1 MARILTAAVAFFVG
15 LLPLAGQALGLG
27 EIRARSSLGQPFVA
41 DIPLAIDSPDELR
54 DLSVVLAPAETFA
67 RFGLDR
73 PPALAELRFSVDPS
87 ATPPVIRVSSSR
99 PVSEP
104 FLSLLLEI
112 SWPKGRLLREYTVLL
127 DPPAFDERATPAAA
141 VPPVAPRPA
150 AAPRP
155 VERAAAAPAPV
166 PAAAA
171 PAAQASG
178 GDLYTVVRG
187 DTLSAIALQARPDPG
202 VSLNQVMLALYRA
215 NPEAFLGNINRLK
228 AGAVLRLPS
237 RDAMTGLGP
246 ADADAEVSRQMAEWR
261 EPSGDAGGAR
271 LQLVPPAPGTVPTGA
286 QAGRVR
292 ELEAELAETRR
303 LLEVRNRELQALQ
316 QRLGVGPA
324 ALPAAATAGSDQPE
338 TAVERLPGEGPAVAA
353 PAEAPAAAPADQ
365 RARRP
370 RTPKPPVDGSGSGLA
385 DTVGTVVLNQWF
397 LGAAALVLLAAY
409 LLYRRR
415 TAGEYQSRYADDGP
429 QMLSPAMGAGAARR
443 GDEPFLVEEDDAG
456 LAAAAATGPIA
467 AADLETPLERTISA
481 EGGMQLDQSD
491 AIAEADF
498 HSAYGLYDQ
507 AAEILNRALRAEPD
521 RRDLRL
527 KLLEVYF
534 SWENKAAFLDE
545 ARAFRAQL
553 GSSTDPDWRKVV
565 IMGSQLCPGEPL
577 FAGSG
582 DAGTEAAAAGPA
594 AAVLDLDLDL
604 TADPPADV
612 PDLIDFDLGDGAG
625 RDDDATLLA
634 PPPGS
639 TTETPTI
646 EVRAV
651 DAPATES
658 PTVESP
664 ALRSTGTDAPTME
677 TPTIESPTI
686 ESLLDDDFD
695 LTDAAGPAGHRAAG
709 DSPTVEAPTLESV
722 APGWV
727 PGVQNRFPASPEQ
740 TGEID
745 LEDLGLDL
753 TGLDEAATGLQNQA
767 ADLDL
772 GGMGATSVSLPGLDA
787 GDTASTAGPGL
798 RESDPGPTPGD
809 TAEQPGFAID
819 DTAEQPRGP
828 LVDLSYDSAEL
839 AGLDFDLDDGTRLGV
854 EPTASLG
861 GGRGPDGPTMTEV
874 GTKLDLARAYI
885 DMGDP
890 DGARSILNE
899 VLEEGDPGQ
908 RQEAL
913 KLLTELTT

>member
-1 MARILTAAVAFFVG
+1 MARALIAAVAFTIG
-15 LLPLAGQALGLG
+15 LLPLAGHALGLG
-27 EIRARSSLGQPFVA
+27 EIRARSALGQPFVA

-54 DLSVVLAPAETFA
+54 DLKVVLAPPETFA

-73 PPALAELRFSVDPS
+73 PPGLAELRFSVDAA
-87 ATPPVIRVSSSR
+87 ATPPVIRVSSTR

-104 FLSLLLEI
+104 FLSLLLEV

-141 VPPVAPRPA
+141 APPVAPRPA

-155 VERAAAAPAPV
+155 VERAAPSPAPAP
-166 PAAAA
+166 A
-171 PAAQASG
+171 PAVGESQAG
-178 GDLYTVVRG
+178 GSYTVVRG
-187 DTLSAIALQARPDPG
+187 DTLSAIARELRPDPG

-237 RDAMTGLGP
+237 RDAISGLGRT
-246 ADADAEVSRQMAEWR
+246 DADAEVSRQMAEWR
-261 EPSGDAGGAR
+261 EPGTGDAAGAR

-286 QAGRVR
+286 QADRVR
-292 ELEAELAETRR
+292 QLEAELAESRR
-303 LLEVRNRELQALQ
+303 LLELRSRELQALQ
-316 QRLGVGPA
+316 QRVGVEPA
-324 ALPAAATAGSDQPE
+324 APPAPESVAEAAPAGQPE
-338 TAVERLPGEGPAVAA
+338 AAVERLPGEGPAEPAA
-353 PAEAPAAAPADQ
+353 AAAPAGQ

-370 RTPKPPVDGSGSGLA
+370 NAPKPPVDGSGGGLVETVSG
-385 DTVGTVVLNQWF
+385 VVLNQWF
-397 LGAAALVLLAAY
+397 LGAAGLVLLGAY

-415 TAGEYQSRYADDGP
+415 TAADETARYADEGP
-429 QMLSPAMGAGAARR
+429 QTLTPSLAGGAARR
-443 GDEPFLVEEDDAG
+443 GDEPFLVEEG
-456 LAAAAATGPIA
+456 TGAAASSATGTFA
-467 AADLETPLERTISA
+467 VADLEAPLERTIST

-491 AIAEADF
+491 AVAEADF

-553 GSSTDPDWRKVV
+553 GSGTDPDWSKVQ
-565 IMGSQLCPGEPL
+565 IMGRQLCPGDPL
-577 FAGSG
+577 FAGAAPG
-582 DAGTEAAAAGPA
+582 DAVAKVAAAGVVPAAAAA
-594 AAVLDLDLDL
+594 IDFDL
-604 TADPPADV
+604 TADQPGDL
-612 PDLIDFDLGDGAG
+612 PDLIDFDLGEGDTGAG
-625 RDDDATLLA
+625 DATTLA
-634 PPPGS
+634 PSPGS
-639 TTETPTI
+639 TMETPTI
-646 EVRAV
+646 EARAF
-651 DAPATES
+651 DS
-658 PTVESP
+658 
-664 ALRSTGTDAPTME
+664 PTME
-677 TPTIESPTI
+677 TPTIESPAIEPPTVETPTI

-695 LTDAAGPAGHRAAG
+695 LTDAAGPAGQRAAG

-722 APGWV
+722 APGWA
-727 PGVQNRFPASPEQ
+727 PGTQKRFPSSAEQ

-753 TGLDEAATGLQNQA
+753 TGLDEAATGLKDVA

-772 GGMGATSVSLPGLDA
+772 GGMGATSVSLPGLDT
-787 GDTASTAGPGL
+787 GETASTGRLEAQAFDL
-798 RESDPGPTPGD
+798 DPTAGD
-809 TAEQPGFAID
+809 TAEQPAPAIE

-839 AGLDFDLDDGTRLGV
+839 AGLDFDLDDGTGLGI
-854 EPTASLG
+854 EPTASLA

-908 RQEAL
+908 RQEAR
-913 KLLTELTT
+913 KLLTELTS

>member
-1 MARILTAAVAFFVG
+1 MARALIAAVAFSIG
-15 LLPLAGQALGLG
+15 LLPLAGHALGLG
-27 EIRARSSLGQPFVA
+27 EIRARSALGQPFVA

-54 DLSVVLAPAETFA
+54 DLKVVLAPPETFA

-73 PPALAELRFSVDPS
+73 APGLAELRFSVDPT
-87 ATPPVIRVSSSR
+87 ATPPVIRVSSTR

-104 FLSLLLEI
+104 FLSLLLEV

-141 VPPVAPRPA
+141 APPVAPRPV

-155 VERAAAAPAPV
+155 VERAAPAPAP
-166 PAAAA
+166 AAA
-171 PAAQASG
+171 PREAVGESQPG
-178 GDLYTVVRG
+178 GSYTVVRG
-187 DTLSAIALQARPDPG
+187 DTLSGIARELRPDPG

-237 RDAMTGLGP
+237 RDAMTGLGRG
-246 ADADAEVSRQMAEWR
+246 DADAEVSRQMAEWR
-261 EPSGDAGGAR
+261 EPGASDAEGAR

-286 QAGRVR
+286 QAARVR
-292 ELEAELAETRR
+292 QLEAELAESRR
-303 LLEVRNRELQALQ
+303 LLELRSRELQSLQ
-316 QRLGVGPA
+316 QRLGVQPA
-324 ALPAAATAGSDQPE
+324 APQAPEPAAAAPADQPE
-338 TAVERLPGEGPAVAA
+338 AAVERLPGEGPAESD
-353 PAEAPAAAPADQ
+353 PATTPADQ

-370 RTPKPPVDGSGSGLA
+370 KAPTPPVDAAGGGIVDTVSGL
-385 DTVGTVVLNQWF
+385 VLNQWF
-397 LGAAALVLLAAY
+397 LGAAALVLLGAY

-415 TAGEYQSRYADDGP
+415 TAADDSARYADDGP
-429 QMLSPAMGAGAARR
+429 QMLSPAMAGGATRR
-443 GDEPFLVEEDDAG
+443 GDEPFLVEEG
-456 LAAAAATGPIA
+456 TGAAASSATGMFA
-467 AADLETPLERTISA
+467 VADLEAPLERTIST

-553 GSSTDPDWRKVV
+553 GSGTDPDWSKVQ
-565 IMGSQLCPGEPL
+565 IMGRQLCPGDPL
-577 FAGSG
+577 FAGSAPG
-582 DAGTEAAAAGPA
+582 DAAAKVAAVAAVPAATAAA
-594 AAVLDLDLDL
+594 LDLDLDL
-604 TADPPADV
+604 TADQPAAV
-612 PDLIDFDLGDGAG
+612 PDLIDFDLGEGAAGDG
-625 RDDDATLLA
+625 DATTLA
-634 PPPGS
+634 PSPGS
-639 TTETPTI
+639 
-646 EVRAV
+646 
-651 DAPATES
+651 
-658 PTVESP
+658 
-664 ALRSTGTDAPTME
+664 TME
-677 TPTIESPTI
+677 TPTIEARAFDSPTMETPTLESPAIEPPTMETPTI

-695 LTDAAGPAGHRAAG
+695 LTDAAGPAGQRAAG

-722 APGWV
+722 APGWA
-727 PGVQNRFPASPEQ
+727 PGTQKRFPSSAEQ

-753 TGLDEAATGLQNQA
+753 TGLDEAATGLKDVA
-767 ADLDL
+767 DDLDL
-772 GGMGATSVSLPGLDA
+772 GAMGATSVSLPGLDA
-787 GDTASTAGPGL
+787 GETASTGQLEAQSFDIGI
-798 RESDPGPTPGD
+798 TTGD
-809 TAEQPGFAID
+809 TAEQPAPAIE
-819 DTAEQPRGP
+819 DTAEQPRVP

-839 AGLDFDLDDGTRLGV
+839 AGLDFDLDDGTGLGI
-854 EPTASLG
+854 EPTASLA

-908 RQEAL
+908 RQEAR
-913 KLLTELTT
+913 KLLTELTS